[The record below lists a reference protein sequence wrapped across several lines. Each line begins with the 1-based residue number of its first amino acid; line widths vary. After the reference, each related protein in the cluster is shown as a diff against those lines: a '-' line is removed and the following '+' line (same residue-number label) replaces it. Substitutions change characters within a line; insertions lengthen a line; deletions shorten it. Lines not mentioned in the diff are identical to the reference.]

1 MTICFSTHQKH
12 NESTTLLNVWR
23 YLKKYVK
30 AHKILITKKSYS
42 LTVDMK
48 AIVEPKIGAWDLGDF
63 VKDPNG
69 QGFNGFLKTIKK
81 HVIELRNT
89 RHLLNDEI
97 CVRL

>member
-1 MTICFSTHQKH
+1 
-12 NESTTLLNVWR
+12 
-23 YLKKYVK
+23 
-30 AHKILITKKSYS
+30 
-42 LTVDMK
+42 MK

-89 RHLLNDEI
+89 RHILIDEI
-97 CVRL
+97 CVRLKHCQHLIENIVKKISIVTV

>member
-1 MTICFSTHQKH
+1 
-12 NESTTLLNVWR
+12 
-23 YLKKYVK
+23 
-30 AHKILITKKSYS
+30 
-42 LTVDMK
+42 MK

-63 VKDPNG
+63 VKDLNG
-69 QGFNGFLKTIKK
+69 QGFNGFLETIKK

>member
-1 MTICFSTHQKH
+1 
-12 NESTTLLNVWR
+12 
-23 YLKKYVK
+23 
-30 AHKILITKKSYS
+30 
-42 LTVDMK
+42 MK

-69 QGFNGFLKTIKK
+69 QGFNGFLETIKK